1 VSGMPPRS
9 ATLRTVNG
17 RPAPRKH
24 SGFGGF
30 PMPHEILRSG
40 VKYFFPKL
48 ERKIT
53 RTVTFQRTGT
63 FQRPGGLPMNRTATM
78 ASGRSYT
85 GTINPA
91 GSGAP
96 VPVPYISFDA
106 VVGRNS
112 RFRDLTSEQMEELGG
127 VEYRALKV
135 LLVIVPSVRTQAR
148 LSRSPD
154 DCVSLTPPL
163 PSGSTV
169 PADHADFG
177 LGHLLA
183 VHRRKGS
190 VRRRLRGAAEIRPHR
205 LVRRLPVGLGLQQHG
220 HVARRSVDGP
230 LSKGVPHDL
239 RASDLWLRAAARD

>member
-1 VSGMPPRS
+1 MPPRS
-9 ATLRTVNG
+9 ATIRTVNG

-63 FQRPGGLPMNRTATM
+63 FQRPGGLAMNRTGTM
-78 ASGRSYT
+78 ASARSYT

-91 GSGAP
+91 GAGAP
-96 VPVPYISFDA
+96 VPVPYITFDA

-135 LLVIVPSVRTQAR
+135 LLVIVPSVRNAIR
-148 LSRSPD
+148 ALLSR
-154 DCVSLTPPL
+154 
-163 PSGSTV
+163 PS
-169 PADHADFG
+169 
-177 LGHLLA
+177 
-183 VHRRKGS
+183 
-190 VRRRLRGAAEIRPHR
+190 
-205 LVRRLPVGLGLQQHG
+205 
-220 HVARRSVDGP
+220 
-230 LSKGVPHDL
+230 
-239 RASDLWLRAAARD
+239 